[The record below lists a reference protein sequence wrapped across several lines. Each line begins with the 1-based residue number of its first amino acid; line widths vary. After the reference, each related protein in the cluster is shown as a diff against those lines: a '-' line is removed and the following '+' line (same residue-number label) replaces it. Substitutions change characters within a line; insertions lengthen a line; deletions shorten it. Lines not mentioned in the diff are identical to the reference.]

1 MPIGATKFR
10 RVCSKFATGI
20 TVLTA
25 RDAAGRA
32 HGMTANSF
40 TSVSLHPPLI
50 LVCVDLRA
58 HILKH
63 LREDGGFAVNV
74 LEESQEALSVKFAQ
88 RVEDRFDTVEWAAG
102 GKTGAPLIRGVLAT
116 LECLIVR
123 IVEAGD
129 HSIVIGEVQD
139 AVWREGQPLVYF
151 SSEYRRLDGPTSGLP
166 AERRLPRSG

>member
-20 TVLTA
+20 TILTA
-25 RDAAGRA
+25 RDAGGGA

-40 TSVSLHPPLI
+40 TSVSLEPPLI

-63 LREDGGFAVNV
+63 LREGGAFAVNV
-74 LEESQEALSVKFAQ
+74 LDEDQEALSVRFAQ
-88 RVEDRFDTVEWAAG
+88 RVEDRFDTVEWTAG
-102 GKTGAPLIRGVLAT
+102 RKSGAPLIGGVLAT
-116 LECLIVR
+116 LECVIVR
-123 IVEAGD
+123 MVEAGD

-139 AVWREGQPLVYF
+139 AVWRDGLPLLYF
-151 SSEYRRLDGPTSGLP
+151 SSRYQKLDGPTSGLP
-166 AERRLPRSG
+166 AERRQPRSG